1 MADNNSNA
9 PIVTTAQQPQKLESV
24 IDVVAR
30 IEKFAAAESRG
41 GIIPEEF
48 FTLKDQ
54 MDLFA
59 IGLKKTVSVGLVT
72 AFLTPLLLGV
82 FEKII
87 PVFGHQEPTLSD
99 EVLGLALTVGFP
111 LSYSWVVYRMGRFYV
126 GAYTKKMINNFLYG
140 IYTGAVLKLI
150 AIFVLF
156 HFLAIFV
163 LQEKG
168 VAKFLYRFEG
178 KVSMQ
183 KLEAIF
189 QWLMSFREVLIHSAY
204 WVAATTLI
212 IQIGIPVFSVLS
224 KQVEEKKK
232 AKRRARS

>member
-1 MADNNSNA
+1 MADNNSSA
-9 PIVTTAQQPQKLESV
+9 PIITPAQQPEKLESV

-59 IGLKKTVSVGLVT
+59 IGLKKTITVGLVT
-72 AFLTPLLLGV
+72 ALLTPLLLGV

-87 PVFGHQEPTLSD
+87 PVFGHNDPTLFD
-99 EVLGLALTVGFP
+99 EFLGLALTIGFP
-111 LSYSWVVYRMGRFYV
+111 LSYSWVVYRMGRYYV

-163 LQEKG
+163 LQEQG
-168 VAKFLYRFEG
+168 VAQFLYKFDG

-183 KLEAIF
+183 KLEATYL
-189 QWLMSFREVLIHSAY
+189 WLMSFRGVLIHSAY

-224 KQVEEKKK
+224 KKLEEDKK
-232 AKRRARS
+232 AKRRVRI